1 MGISFKGH
9 DSNWQYWVFEIDG
22 RDWVAVNQSTPE
34 PLKIQFQGRYSKWGN
49 IPLSKAGGFDIVA
62 STTRGA
68 DKDGQNQGTVEWTW
82 NGVRYKSGWTL
93 IASNEIVA
101 GDPAEGI
108 EPIWDYQ
115 LGFVG
120 RIAYDG
126 PAGGAVGSGITS
138 QAVIEVAKTKEDRE
152 IAEVVRVAPTPV
164 QIAPSA
170 QLSTAAPE
178 EASPMP
184 MAVTSRPVGS
194 GITSQAVIE
203 VAKTKDER
211 EDAERRMEMQVTSTP
226 RQIVPSAQ
234 LSTAAPEQQYPVPMA
249 VTSRPVGSGITSQAV
264 IEVAKT
270 KEDREIAEVVRVAPT
285 PVQIAPSAQLST
297 AAPEKASPMPMAVT
311 SRPVTTGL
319 VSQTGITQ
327 QNNYTTSTQSNS
339 MGISFAGNTSDFKT
353 WYFIIDGKTFVA
365 NNSSTLSPLR
375 MSFTNGQF
383 INATPEQ
390 INVNNPLG
398 ALVKNHSF
406 DIITGTSQ
414 AVDPSSTIIKAG
426 ILEWTWAGQKYRSR
440 WALTEGELLYKGIVE
455 EGEKDTYF
463 YTLDILSPYVPYDG
477 PTGGTVG
484 GGVVSQ
490 KTVEAQKTESTA
502 PSGGGTAP
510 SGGGTAPSGGGS
522 AVVVMPGTTRTP
534 LTTTT
539 TTSGQAQTPAAVP
552 GVEVAGTDWVKLG
565 LQIGAA
571 YLLLS

>member
-82 NGVRYKSGWTL
+82 NGVRYKSGWALTAANEL
-93 IASNEIVA
+93 IA

-126 PAGGAVGSGITS
+126 PAGGA
-138 QAVIEVAKTKEDRE
+138 
-152 IAEVVRVAPTPV
+152 
-164 QIAPSA
+164 
-170 QLSTAAPE
+170 
-178 EASPMP
+178 
-184 MAVTSRPVGS
+184 
-194 GITSQAVIE
+194 
-203 VAKTKDER
+203 
-211 EDAERRMEMQVTSTP
+211 
-226 RQIVPSAQ
+226 
-234 LSTAAPEQQYPVPMA
+234 
-249 VTSRPVGSGITSQAV
+249 VGSGITSQAV

-510 SGGGTAPSGGGS
+510 SGGGTAPSGGGTAPSGGGS

>member
-62 STTRGA
+62 STARGA

-164 QIAPSA
+164 
-170 QLSTAAPE
+170 
-178 EASPMP
+178 
-184 MAVTSRPVGS
+184 R
-194 GITSQAVIE
+194 
-203 VAKTKDER
+203 
-211 EDAERRMEMQVTSTP
+211 
-226 RQIVPSAQ
+226 IVPSAQ
-234 LSTAAPEQQYPVPMA
+234 LSTDAPEETSPMPMA

-319 VSQTGITQ
+319 ASQTGITQ
-327 QNNYTTSTQSNS
+327 QNTYTTSTQSNS

-522 AVVVMPGTTRTP
+522 APSGGGGLTRSAF
-534 LTTTT
+534 TTTT
-539 TTSGQAQTPAAVP
+539 TTTGGGTPAAVP
-552 GVEVAGTDWVKLG
+552 GVEVAGVDWPGLVIKL
-565 LQIGAA
+565 GAA

>member
-126 PAGGAVGSGITS
+126 PAGGA
-138 QAVIEVAKTKEDRE
+138 
-152 IAEVVRVAPTPV
+152 
-164 QIAPSA
+164 
-170 QLSTAAPE
+170 
-178 EASPMP
+178 
-184 MAVTSRPVGS
+184 
-194 GITSQAVIE
+194 
-203 VAKTKDER
+203 
-211 EDAERRMEMQVTSTP
+211 
-226 RQIVPSAQ
+226 
-234 LSTAAPEQQYPVPMA
+234 
-249 VTSRPVGSGITSQAV
+249 VGSGITSQAV

>member
-1 MGISFKGH
+1 
-9 DSNWQYWVFEIDG
+9 
-22 RDWVAVNQSTPE
+22 
-34 PLKIQFQGRYSKWGN
+34 
-49 IPLSKAGGFDIVA
+49 
-62 STTRGA
+62 
-68 DKDGQNQGTVEWTW
+68 
-82 NGVRYKSGWTL
+82 
-93 IASNEIVA
+93 
-101 GDPAEGI
+101 
-108 EPIWDYQ
+108 
-115 LGFVG
+115 
-120 RIAYDG
+120 
-126 PAGGAVGSGITS
+126 
-138 QAVIEVAKTKEDRE
+138 
-152 IAEVVRVAPTPV
+152 
-164 QIAPSA
+164 
-170 QLSTAAPE
+170 
-178 EASPMP
+178 MP

-203 VAKTKDER
+203 VAKTKDDR
-211 EDAERRMEMQVTSTP
+211 EDAERRMAMQSASTP

-234 LSTAAPEQQYPVPMA
+234 LSTDAPEQQYPV
-249 VTSRPVGSGITSQAV
+249 
-264 IEVAKT
+264 
-270 KEDREIAEVVRVAPT
+270 
-285 PVQIAPSAQLST
+285 
-297 AAPEKASPMPMAVT
+297 PMAVT

-510 SGGGTAPSGGGS
+510 SGGGS
-522 AVVVMPGTTRTP
+522 AVVVIPGTTRTP
-534 LTTTT
+534 FTTTT
-539 TTSGQAQTPAAVP
+539 TTSGQAQTPTAVP

-571 YLLLS
+571 YLLFS

>member
-1 MGISFKGH
+1 M
-9 DSNWQYWVFEIDG
+9 
-22 RDWVAVNQSTPE
+22 
-34 PLKIQFQGRYSKWGN
+34 
-49 IPLSKAGGFDIVA
+49 
-62 STTRGA
+62 
-68 DKDGQNQGTVEWTW
+68 
-82 NGVRYKSGWTL
+82 
-93 IASNEIVA
+93 
-101 GDPAEGI
+101 
-108 EPIWDYQ
+108 
-115 LGFVG
+115 
-120 RIAYDG
+120 
-126 PAGGAVGSGITS
+126 
-138 QAVIEVAKTKEDRE
+138 IEVAKNKEDRE

-164 QIAPSA
+164 RIVPSA

-203 VAKTKDER
+203 VAKTK
-211 EDAERRMEMQVTSTP
+211 
-226 RQIVPSAQ
+226 
-234 LSTAAPEQQYPVPMA
+234 
-249 VTSRPVGSGITSQAV
+249 
-264 IEVAKT
+264 
-270 KEDREIAEVVRVAPT
+270 EDREIAEVVRVAPT
-285 PVQIAPSAQLST
+285 PVRIVPSAQLST

-339 MGISFAGNTSDFKT
+339 MGISFVGNTSDFKT

-510 SGGGTAPSGGGS
+510 SGGGS
-522 AVVVMPGTTRTP
+522 AVVVIPGTTRTP
-534 LTTTT
+534 FTTTT

-571 YLLLS
+571 YLLFA